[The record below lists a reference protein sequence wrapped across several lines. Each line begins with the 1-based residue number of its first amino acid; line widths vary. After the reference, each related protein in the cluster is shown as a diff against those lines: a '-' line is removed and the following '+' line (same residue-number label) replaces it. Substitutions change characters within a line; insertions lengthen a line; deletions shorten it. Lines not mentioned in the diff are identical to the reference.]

1 MVVIKKNQTT
11 NVGKDVKKAEP
22 LYSVGGNVY

>member
-1 MVVIKKNQTT
+1 MVVIKKNQITS
-11 NVGKDVKKAEP
+11 VGKDVKRREP